1 MGLIQDLATIIGAG
15 VTGEDVKSL
24 VEIEKAKLNQPTLEP
39 TPEPEPTQEPEP
51 TSEPEPTPEPDSNND
66 VIESL
71 QKELEDA
78 KQLIAELQEENR
90 KRNNDDGSHKSDED
104 LLNDIMLDM
113 Y

>member
-24 VEIEKAKLNQPTLEP
+24 IEIEKAKLNEP
-39 TPEPEPTQEPEP
+39 TPDPNPEPTPDPNPEPTPDPKQEPEP
-51 TSEPEPTPEPDSNND
+51 GSNND
-66 VIESL
+66 EIESL
-71 QKELEDA
+71 RKELDDA
-78 KQLIAELQEENR
+78 KNLIAELQEENR